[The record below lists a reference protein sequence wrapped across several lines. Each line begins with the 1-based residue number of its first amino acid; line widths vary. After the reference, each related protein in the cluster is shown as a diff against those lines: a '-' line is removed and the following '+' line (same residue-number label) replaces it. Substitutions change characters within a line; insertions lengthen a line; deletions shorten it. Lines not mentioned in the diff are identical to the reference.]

1 MTREEARQ
9 AFKNSKIEYADLSYI
24 DIKMLTIYVDNEFKE
39 AFINDE
45 IDDMMYTNKKIQIK
59 KDKYLNLT
67 AAFLFVDGAYFE
79 KRECI
84 SFNQDGFIGFA
95 GWASDKNVKPIIKG
109 FIKWLKDIERK
120 LNK

>member
-9 AFKNSKIEYADLSYI
+9 AFKDSKIEYAELSYM

-45 IDDMMYTNKKIQIK
+45 INSMMYTNKKIQIK

-67 AAFLFVDGAYFE
+67 AAFLFVDGSYFE